1 MSPLVLASKAA
12 KRLHPSHGLVRRP
25 LRLMCGLL
33 AAVTLSGC
41 VFFPRSTPSYT
52 GDCEIVEQRLTLD
65 SVPVRLG
72 SAGCSGEA
80 CMLVLALYG
89 GVTAGTAVV
98 SGSVVLIGNTLYW
111 LEKKGRCS
119 MPVVARATSEF
130 LRDPSLWRVS
140 PEAASSAP
148 DQLPVAGE

>member
-1 MSPLVLASKAA
+1 MAPLVLAPKTAW
-12 KRLHPSHGLVRRP
+12 RRHRAHIFARRS
-25 LRLMCGLL
+25 LRSACGLL
-33 AAVTLSGC
+33 ATVMLSGC
-41 VFFPRSTPSYT
+41 VFFPRTTPSYT
-52 GDCEIVEQRLTLD
+52 GDCQIVEQRLTLD

-72 SAGCSGEA
+72 SGGCTGEA
-80 CMLVLALYG
+80 CLLILAVYG

-130 LRDPSLWRVS
+130 LRDPSSWRVW
-140 PEAASSAP
+140 PETASSAAE
-148 DQLPVAGE
+148 QLPVAGE